1 MQSGSVKSRQVMP
14 NLSESQIFYF
24 HQAWLTRWMVGVD
37 VDEFDLIKVD
47 SVYKCALPEQAL
59 TFRLNN

>member
-1 MQSGSVKSRQVMP
+1 MP
-14 NLSESQIFYF
+14 NLSKSQVFYF

-47 SVYKCALPEQAL
+47 SVNK
-59 TFRLNN
+59 